1 MKIPISE
8 FSFIQLF
15 EPSLKNIIEI
25 QEETFALLA
34 DSSILRRNNVEMLKN
49 CLKPPH
55 YSIGAYYNGI
65 LAGFAILFFPEQDDE
80 NLAVKLKSI
89 DTSTM
94 KSANYKLC
102 IIREKYRG
110 NHLQVKL
117 GELLEQYSIEK
128 DVDVLCAT
136 VSPANKHSM
145 DNVIKLGFLY
155 DSTLTKY
162 GLTRNLYYK
171 LL

>member
-8 FSFIQLF
+8 FSFIQLD
-15 EPSLKNIIEI
+15 ESSLKNIIEI
-25 QEETFALLA
+25 QEETFASLA
-34 DSSILRRNNVEMLKN
+34 DKSLLRRNDVKMLRSCMN
-49 CLKPPH
+49 PPH
-55 YSIGAYYNGI
+55 YSVGAFYNGI
-65 LAGFAILFFPEQDDE
+65 LAGFAILFFPEQDNE

-102 IIREKYRG
+102 IVKEQYRG

-128 DVDVLCAT
+128 NVDVLCAT